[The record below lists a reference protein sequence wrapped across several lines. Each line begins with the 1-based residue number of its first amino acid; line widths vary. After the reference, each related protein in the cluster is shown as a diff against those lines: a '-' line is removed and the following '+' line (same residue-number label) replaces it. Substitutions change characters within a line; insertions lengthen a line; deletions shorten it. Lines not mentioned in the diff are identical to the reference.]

1 MHIHVVPNRGSP
13 PTVLLRESYREGSK
27 VRKRTLA
34 NLSSLSAA
42 QIEAIR
48 AALRGEA
55 LRPVAQSFEIT
66 ASRSHGHVQATALT
80 MQRLGLADLIA
91 SKPCR
96 ERELV
101 LAMVASRIVA
111 PHTKLATTR
120 WWHTTT
126 LAEDFGVADANEDAL
141 YAAMDWLLARQD
153 AIQKKLA
160 ARHLSEGGLV
170 LYDLSSSYFEGS
182 TCPLARIGY
191 SRDGRHGML
200 QVNYGLLT
208 DARGC
213 PVAVSVHEGNVAD
226 SLTLMPQVQRLRAD
240 FGIEHL
246 VMVGDRGMISNK
258 AIAEM
263 RDSEGIAWITALKSV
278 SIRALVEQGQLQLDL
293 FDERNLLE
301 LSSPDYPGERL
312 VACRNPELAKLRTH
326 KREELLAATEHNLD
340 KIKARVDAGKLVG
353 REKIGLCVGKVIN
366 QYKVAKHF
374 ELAIG
379 DNTFSFARKLEGIAA
394 EAALDGIYI
403 IRTSVSAAQMDASQC
418 VRNYKALANVERA
431 FRSIKTM
438 DLKVRPIHHR
448 TADRVRA
455 HILLCM
461 LAYYVEWH
469 MREAWR
475 ELMFADTDQQAK
487 ATRDPVAPA
496 QRSKTAQAKV
506 ARHALDDGTPAHS
519 FSTLMAEL
527 ATIVRNTCRTPN
539 AGLDVPTFEILTTPN
554 AKQQRAFALLQQIRV

>member
-111 PHTKLATTR
+111 PSPKLATTR

>member
-1 MHIHVVPNRGSP
+1 MHIHIVPNRGSP

-34 NLSSLSAA
+34 NLSDLSAA
-42 QIEAIR
+42 QIEAMR
-48 AALRGEA
+48 AVLAGQTMQ
-55 LRPVAQSFEIT
+55 PSAQSLEII
-66 ASRSHGHVQATALT
+66 ASRPHGNVDAVARA
-80 MQRLGLADLIA
+80 MQRLDFA
-91 SKPCR
+91 SLLGAKPSR
-96 ERELV
+96 QRALV
-101 LAMVASRIVA
+101 LAMVAARIVA

-126 LAEDFGVADANEDAL
+126 LAEDFGVADADEDDL

-160 ARHLSEGGLV
+160 ARHLSLGGLV

-182 TCPLARIGY
+182 TCPLARLGHN
-191 SRDGRHGML
+191 RDGKRGLL

-226 SLTLMPQVQRLRAD
+226 SATFLPEVQRLRER
-240 FGIEHL
+240 FGIEQL
-246 VMVGDRGMISNK
+246 VMVGDRGLIGSQ
-258 AIAEM
+258 AIDEL
-263 RDSEGIAWITALKSV
+263 RDIDGVGWITALKSA
-278 SIRALVEQGQLQLDL
+278 SIRALVEQQHLQLGL
-293 FDERNLLE
+293 FDERNLVE
-301 LSSPDYPGERL
+301 LSAPEYPGERL
-312 VACRNPELAKLRTH
+312 VACRNPQLAKLRAL
-326 KREELLAATEHNLD
+326 KREQLLQATEKNLQAIQD
-340 KIKARVDAGKLVG
+340 RVDAGRLKG
-353 REKIGLCVGKVIN
+353 ADRIGLAAGRVVN

-379 DNTFSFARKLEGIAA
+379 EASFTFARKVDAIAA

-403 IRTSVSAAQMDASQC
+403 IRTSIDATRMEAADC
-418 VRNYKALANVERA
+418 VRNYKRLANVERA
-431 FRSIKTM
+431 FRSLKTV

-475 ELMFADTDQQAK
+475 ELMFADTDQTAK

-496 QRSKTAQAKV
+496 ERSNKALDKV
-506 ARHALDDGTPAHS
+506 ASHRLDDGTPAHS

-527 ATIVRNTCRTPN
+527 ATIVRNTCRTPS
-539 AGLDVPTFEILTTPN
+539 AAPEAPMFELVTTPS
-554 AKQQRAFALLQQIRV
+554 AKQRHALALIQQIQP